1 VRIGHHGGQEPVYG
15 ITTAEQSHT
24 DEITRR
30 QKQYIL
36 TMLIRVVS
44 IVVVVA
50 VPGISWPI
58 KILLILLATVIP
70 YIAVVRANGG
80 PAPEKDPTNLL
91 LAPPDKP
98 ALEHDQLGLP
108 GTGPVVSGDPVFDD
122 AVSGDTVSGDAVSE
136 DAVSGDAVSGEA
148 DEATGAAGADGAS
161 ERGKTAPYGETA
173 RGGEAD
179 DHRIHATAP
188 PRADT
193 AARPG

>member
-1 VRIGHHGGQEPVYG
+1 MRIGHHGGQEPVYG

-58 KILLILLATVIP
+58 KILLCGVATVIP

-80 PAPEKDPTNLL
+80 PVPDKDPTNLL

-98 ALEHDQLGLP
+98 ALEHEQLGLP
-108 GTGPVVSGDPVFDD
+108 GTGPVVSGESDETTVPAEGDGAPDP
-122 AVSGDTVSGDAVSE
+122 GDAPES
-136 DAVSGDAVSGEA
+136 SGTVRSGETGERRVHT
-148 DEATGAAGADGAS
+148 DESRRAG
-161 ERGKTAPYGETA
+161 
-173 RGGEAD
+173 
-179 DHRIHATAP
+179 
-188 PRADT
+188 T
-193 AARPG
+193 AAQWRDASNSSVYSEH

>member
-1 VRIGHHGGQEPVYG
+1 MRIGHRGGQEPVYG

-50 VPGISWPI
+50 VPGISWQI
-58 KILLILLATVIP
+58 KVLLILLATVIP

-80 PAPEKDPTNLL
+80 PVPEKDPTNLL

-108 GTGPVVSGDPVFDD
+108 GTGPVVSG
-122 AVSGDTVSGDAVSE
+122 
-136 DAVSGDAVSGEA
+136 EA
-148 DEATGAAGADGAS
+148 DEATDPAGGDEAWERGETAHSGGTAQTGETDEHRVPADAPKRAGGAAGRGDATNSRVYS
-161 ERGKTAPYGETA
+161 E
-173 RGGEAD
+173 
-179 DHRIHATAP
+179 H
-188 PRADT
+188 
-193 AARPG
+193 

>member
-58 KILLILLATVIP
+58 KILLCGVATVIP

-80 PAPEKDPTNLL
+80 PAPDSDPTNLL

-98 ALEHDQLGLP
+98 ALEHEQLGLP
-108 GTGPVVSGDPVFDD
+108 GTGPVVSG
-122 AVSGDTVSGDAVSE
+122 
-136 DAVSGDAVSGEA
+136 EA
-148 DEATGAAGADGAS
+148 DEATDPAGGD
-161 ERGKTAPYGETA
+161 EPGE
-173 RGGEAD
+173 
-179 DHRIHATAP
+179 
-188 PRADT
+188 
-193 AARPG
+193 

>member
-1 VRIGHHGGQEPVYG
+1 VRIGHHGGHEPVYG

-58 KILLILLATVIP
+58 KILLCGVATVIP

-80 PAPEKDPTNLL
+80 PTPEKDPTNLL

-98 ALEHDQLGLP
+98 ALGHEQPGLP
-108 GTGPVVSGDPVFDD
+108 GTGPVMP
-122 AVSGDTVSGDAVSE
+122 
-136 DAVSGDAVSGEA
+136 GEA
-148 DEATGAAGADGAS
+148 DEVTDPAEGDGPPEHGETTES
-161 ERGKTAPYGETA
+161 DETA
-173 RGGEAD
+173 RSDGPARSGGTAQPGEAGE
-179 DHRIHATAP
+179 RRVHADESR
-188 PRADT
+188 RADD
-193 AARPG
+193 AAHRGDASNSRVYSEH